1 MNFTFPHDNNLQRSK
16 LIASLLG
23 PVLTASTLTEAI
35 NLHIY
40 TTRTPQVTFLNGMIL
55 FVLGLAVVRFH
66 NLWRRSWVIIITIM
80 GWMILLSGLF
90 RMLFPDAQQ
99 ASISPV
105 TYAVII
111 GLSLVGLFMTF
122 KAYR

>member
-1 MNFTFPHDNNLQRSK
+1 MSFAMTQDNNLQRSK
-16 LIASLLG
+16 LVASLLG
-23 PVLTASTLTEAI
+23 PMLAASTITEAI

-40 TTRTPQVTFLNGMIL
+40 ATRIPQVTFLNGMIL
-55 FVLGLAVVRFH
+55 FAMGLAIVRFH
-66 NLWRRSWVIIITIM
+66 NLWQRSWVVIITIM
-80 GWMILLSGLF
+80 GWMILLSGLL

-99 ASISPV
+99 ASINPV

-111 GLSLVGLFMTF
+111 GLSLVGLFLTF